1 MVVSWLTWWKEKKL
15 LRYLVPAALA
25 VAIIYLL
32 YLLRG
37 LFFSFILAVLISY
50 LINPLVGA
58 ISKRGAS
65 RSAAILWSF
74 LALFLVLAG
83 LLTYGFPLLIK
94 QLNSLVDAIPVYTL
108 QAKELTLA
116 IQERYADLGLSDGL
130 KQVFD
135 ERIHWLE
142 NLLLG
147 QVRNILA
154 AILGMVGSIL
164 KILLAPVLS
173 FYILRDLELIKKK
186 SLALLP
192 INWREETIKLFQQID
207 RVLGSFIKGYLLV
220 AAIVG
225 GMTTIVMALLGVEF
239 ALMLGIFAGLTE
251 LIPYFGPIIG
261 AVPAVAL
268 ALLKTRWLAIKVAIA
283 FIIIHQLESTII
295 SPKILGDRVGLHPLA
310 VIFSLL
316 AGGEL
321 YGLAGM
327 LLAVPV
333 AAVLRV
339 IVNFAVQKTIAWF

>member
-1 MVVSWLTWWKEKKL
+1 MTWWKEKKL

>member
-15 LRYLVPAALA
+15 LRYLVPGALA
-25 VAIIYLL
+25 VAVVYLL

-50 LINPLVGA
+50 LVNPLVGA

-186 SLALLP
+186 SLSLLP
-192 INWREETIKLFQQID
+192 VNWREETVKLFQQID

-225 GMTTIVMALLGVEF
+225 GMTTVVMALLGVEF
-239 ALMLGIFAGLTE
+239 ALMLGLFAGLTE

-268 ALLKTRWLAIKVAIA
+268 ALLKTRWLAVKVGIA